1 MEREHN
7 MREIKDHSDSEIVNP
22 SSNPTMQEVVR
33 VAASRRKIIQGGMSL
48 AAGFM
53 ASKSALG
60 QRTPIIP
67 FNPGLIGFT
76 PLSRAEATGPWP
88 TISSDYEFEV
98 LIPWGDP
105 ILPDGPA
112 FSYPPNA
119 ENQAEQIGIGH
130 DGMWFFPDADD
141 PEAGSRRGMLAVNHE
156 FGTDSHVLGKDDP
169 ESLAD
174 VRVSQHAHGV
184 SVVGI
189 EREEGVWRV
198 YAACGARRIHVNTT
212 VTFSGPAADSE
223 FLQTPTGSA
232 PQGILNN
239 CGCGATPWG
248 TYLTCEENFQG
259 YFGVPS
265 DRQWT
270 ASAAQARYGFSENG
284 FGYGWHE
291 FDKRFDLSLAAFRNE
306 ENRFGWVVEIDP
318 YNAGQ
323 QPVKRTALGRF
334 KHESV
339 AVVVGKDRRVVAY
352 MGDDQQF
359 DYIYKFVSSEDHVK
373 LRYEGESPFDHGKL
387 YVARFNDDFTG
398 DWLELTI
405 DDSRLSSNFSSQ
417 AEVLTYARLAADEL
431 GATPMDRPEWTAAAP
446 DGTIYCACTNNSART
461 AADAPNPQAP
471 NADGHIIRWVDDD
484 MHVGTSFTWDIFKLA
499 SDTHGTEESFS
510 DPDSIYVDPDGRLF
524 IGTDGG
530 QQDRM
535 NNQLLVA
542 DTVSGTVKRLFAG
555 VFDDEVTGITMTP
568 NRRTMF
574 VNLQHVGN
582 GNVNRT
588 NFPRIGDHRVPR
600 DATIVITR
608 KDGGIVGS

>member
-1 MEREHN
+1 M
-7 MREIKDHSDSEIVNP
+7 KDRNAGLDNDIVNP
-22 SSNPTMQEVVR
+22 TKNRTMQDVVR
-33 VAASRRKIIQGGMSL
+33 AAASRRKILQGGMSL

-53 ASKSALG
+53 ASNSIVG
-60 QRTPIIP
+60 QRAPIIP

-88 TISSDYEFEV
+88 TISSDYEFQI

-105 ILPDGPA
+105 LLPDGPA
-112 FSYPPNA
+112 FSYPTNA
-119 ENQAEQIGIGH
+119 DDQAEQIGIGH

-141 PEAGSRRGMLAVNHE
+141 PEAGNRKGMLAINHE
-156 FGTDSHVLGKDDP
+156 FGGNSHVLGKGDP

-174 VRVSQHAHGV
+174 VRLSQHAHGV

-189 EREEGVWRV
+189 QREEGTWKV
-198 YAACGARRIHVNTT
+198 YDACGARRIHANTA
-212 VTFSGPAADSE
+212 VTFSGPAAESE
-223 FLQTPTGSA
+223 LLQTTFGNA
-232 PQGILNN
+232 PHGTLNN
-239 CGCGATPWG
+239 CGCGFTPWG

-259 YFGVPS
+259 YFGADPDS
-265 DRQWT
+265 RTPW
-270 ASAAQARYGFSENG
+270 AATEAQSRYGFSENG
-284 FGYGWHE
+284 FGYGWHL
-291 FDKRFDLSLAAFRNE
+291 FDYRFNLSWGGYRNE

-318 YNAGQ
+318 YNGGQ
-323 QPVKRTALGRF
+323 IPVKRTGLGRF

-339 AVVVGKDRRVVAY
+339 AVAVGKDRRVVAY

-359 DYIYKFVSSEDHVK
+359 DYIYKFVSSDDHVK

-387 YVARFNDDFTG
+387 YVAKFNDDFTG
-398 DWLELTI
+398 EWLELTI
-405 DDSRLSSNFSSQ
+405 ENSALSARFSSQ
-417 AEVLTYARLAADEL
+417 AEILIFARLAADEL
-431 GATPMDRPEWTAAAP
+431 GATRMDRPEWTTVGP
-446 DGTIYCACTNNSART
+446 DGTVYCACTNNSSRT
-461 AADAPNPQAP
+461 TADAANPQAP
-471 NADGHIIRWVDDD
+471 NADGHIISWVDED
-484 MHVGTSFTWDIFKLA
+484 MHVGTRFEWEIFKLA

-524 IGTDGG
+524 IATDGG
-530 QQDRM
+530 QQDGM

-582 GNVNRT
+582 GSISRT

-608 KDGGIVGS
+608 KDGGIIGS